1 MALSARER
9 LARANKANKE
19 SRGNTSTDNTIY
31 SEYLNNYNEGTKE
44 TVPEDNNI
52 NLQETEAAITE
63 TVETATEEKI
73 KAEEKILIKPVK
85 KTVKTN
91 DASKVSAIFSI
102 SQLASNIV
110 YMKAMQDGISKSSEF
125 EKIFRNLMEKEAIN
139 PSKVEISIENINRKR
154 RPGAKIRDNYII
166 HADVK
171 DFINNESRRRLMS
184 MSDFVEKI
192 LIELKKE

>member
-44 TVPEDNNI
+44 AVPEDNNT
-52 NLQETEAAITE
+52 NLQE
-63 TVETATEEKI
+63 TEEKI
-73 KAEEKILIKPVK
+73 KAEEKISIKPVK

-192 LIELKKE
+192 LIELNKE